1 MCIFFFFS
9 SRRRHTRCAL
19 VTGVQTCALP
29 ISRYRRRLCQRLRV
43 LEASPRTPAS
53 ACRHGMVCLPPAIF
67 APAVGPDYHLRQSIA
82 ASPHLPCC
90 LSLQFRSED
99 LRGHDCIITHL
110 TLADICR
117 RRPLGGG
124 ELFAAPLGDRGGKDS
139 CARLKQ
145 QPSITLLFIE

>member
-1 MCIFFFFS
+1 
-9 SRRRHTRCAL
+9 
-19 VTGVQTCALP
+19 
-29 ISRYRRRLCQRLRV
+29 
-43 LEASPRTPAS
+43 
-53 ACRHGMVCLPPAIF
+53 MVCLPPAIL

-145 QPSITLLFIE
+145 QPSITLLRSEEHTSELQSLMRISYAVFCLKNTRQ

>member
-1 MCIFFFFS
+1 MFACCFS
-9 SRRRHTRCAL
+9 GYGDHLSLHVFTLFPCTTLFR
-19 VTGVQTCALP
+19 
-29 ISRYRRRLCQRLRV
+29 S
-43 LEASPRTPAS
+43 
-53 ACRHGMVCLPPAIF
+53 
-67 APAVGPDYHLRQSIA
+67 PDYHLRQSIA
-82 ASPHLPCC
+82 AAPHLPCC
-90 LSLQFRSED
+90 LSLQYRSED
-99 LRGHDCIITHL
+99 LRGHYCIITHL

>member
-1 MCIFFFFS
+1 
-9 SRRRHTRCAL
+9 
-19 VTGVQTCALP
+19 
-29 ISRYRRRLCQRLRV
+29 
-43 LEASPRTPAS
+43 
-53 ACRHGMVCLPPAIF
+53 MVCLPPAIL

-82 ASPHLPCC
+82 ASPHRPCC

-124 ELFAAPLGDRGGKDS
+124 ELFAAPLGDRGRS
-139 CARLKQ
+139 EEHTSELQSLMRISYAVFCLKKKKN
-145 QPSITLLFIE
+145 TTDYTA